1 MMPMKAMTEA
11 LAGDASSVEYTAS
24 LATKPKIGG
33 SPAIEAAAMVA
44 HTATTGNA
52 FHPPESF
59 VRSRVPARGSMMPTH
74 RNRQDLNRAWA
85 MSRPSAAF
93 VMWGVPKEAMV
104 VRKPSWEG
112 VAKASSSVRSVWL
125 GARQPPRSW
134 VTRPSASG
142 SYEQPGRWMLTRGRR
157 RSAQLPAVRMGAAWR
172 HPLPGVGAAL
182 APASQQWKG
191 MRADRQIA
199 PARMRL

>member
-11 LAGDASSVEYTAS
+11 LSGDASRVEYTAS
-24 LATKPKIGG
+24 FATKPNIGG

-59 VRSRVPARGSMMPTH
+59 VRSRVPARWSMMPTH

-93 VMWGVPKEAMV
+93 VMSGVPKEAMV
-104 VRKPSWEG
+104 VRKPSWET
-112 VAKASSSVRSVWL
+112 VPKASSSLRSVCFR
-125 GARQPPRSW
+125 ACQPPMNMVS
-134 VTRPSASG
+134 RPSVS
-142 SYEQPGRWMLTRGRR
+142 STSDQPGRL
-157 RSAQLPAVRMGAAWR
+157 L
-172 HPLPGVGAAL
+172 
-182 APASQQWKG
+182 
-191 MRADRQIA
+191 
-199 PARMRL
+199 